1 MYGSKKSQKY
11 KNGIFEFLSCR
22 IKVHSLDCNTL
33 SWLCP
38 YCSAILRRIF
48 FSADF
53 VTCVEI
59 ECLRILDQVMHS
71 NVLLLKL
78 LKGNHLETLNFSS
91 KLTRTSCSEVAISQ
105 TTSALP
111 IDISKPS
118 YHWSLLILF
127 RNISKFLK
135 NLINRI
141 TLTNIW
147 TIIMDKRF
155 TI

>member
-1 MYGSKKSQKY
+1 MQNKSTLGTFVQIGR
-11 KNGIFEFLSCR
+11 N
-22 IKVHSLDCNTL
+22 VHSLDCNTL

-141 TLTNIW
+141 TLTNI
-147 TIIMDKRF
+147 
-155 TI
+155 